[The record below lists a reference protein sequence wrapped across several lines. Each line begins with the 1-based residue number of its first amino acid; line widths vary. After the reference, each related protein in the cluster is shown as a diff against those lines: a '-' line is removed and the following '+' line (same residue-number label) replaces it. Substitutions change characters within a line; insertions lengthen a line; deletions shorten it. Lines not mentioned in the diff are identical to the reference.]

1 MNHNFC
7 FATTTANRDFE
18 NLCIWMQENQ
28 WKESKAENAAFDILL
43 AIKCVEDAPP
53 AKTEGDKRK
62 VEEWL
67 EGMLLK
73 LDKAQNRVER
83 IRKEGKRLEQL
94 GLKFDQFLKANN
106 ISVLQ

>member
-1 MNHNFC
+1 MNHKFQ
-7 FATTTANRDFE
+7 FATATARQDFE

-53 AKTEGDKRK
+53 AKSEADKRE
-62 VEEWL
+62 VERWL
-67 EGMLLK
+67 DGMLLK
-73 LDKAQNRVER
+73 LDRTQKRVER
-83 IRKEGKRLEQL
+83 IRKEGEQLEQL
-94 GLKFDQFLKANN
+94 GIKFDQFLSTNN